1 MLLVFNL
8 AAVWYLSETTI
19 RSLHKFGLRGSVY
32 DLAGMKGAFHSNHQ
46 KTSIAYENPQLL
58 AVRVL
63 FSQESQ
69 CGSFQSSLEGMVKR
83 SFDKDAEIVHT
94 RVYAPVNKL
103 PNLVAVLSSD
113 YITTDNPDSR
123 DFSVFSR
130 LSSPD
135 DMIVDPDMQPLLW
148 ENANLSCFG
157 GGCKGKKCHL
167 MSQTSYIQHADNDN
181 NILIMSAENHD
192 RFDGYCPRTAIRW
205 VGVTDRTV
213 TVKDEEVTYCD
224 IAIECSNADVYKCV
238 GTSIKAGTVSEP
250 DKMTYFTSVAVPS
263 PTQFKQ
269 FLTFKYLETVGLQ
282 KSDESESAYVN
293 LSRVRAEVKKSMEQ
307 DPAVTIDLN
316 LQHKNKRNHAALEVV
331 NDPMTR

>member
-1 MLLVFNL
+1 LEEKIRKVETVLETCAAEEKATLNALLVSYNGQL
-8 AAVWYLSETTI
+8 LLLREDKKELRLIEGAAPAAVWYLSETTI

-135 DMIVDPDMQPLLW
+135 DMINLCSGRMQTCRALV
-148 ENANLSCFG
+148 AAAKVRS
-157 GGCKGKKCHL
+157 
-167 MSQTSYIQHADNDN
+167 
-181 NILIMSAENHD
+181 
-192 RFDGYCPRTAIRW
+192 
-205 VGVTDRTV
+205 VT
-213 TVKDEEVTYCD
+213 
-224 IAIECSNADVYKCV
+224 
-238 GTSIKAGTVSEP
+238 
-250 DKMTYFTSVAVPS
+250 
-263 PTQFKQ
+263 
-269 FLTFKYLETVGLQ
+269 
-282 KSDESESAYVN
+282 
-293 LSRVRAEVKKSMEQ
+293 
-307 DPAVTIDLN
+307 
-316 LQHKNKRNHAALEVV
+316 
-331 NDPMTR
+331 